1 MDKLRMRFSKSGR
14 AVYISHLDLMH
25 TFQRAF
31 SRAGYRLKYSEGFNP
46 HPILSIALPLSV
58 GTSSACELMDFRLD
72 GEADLTEMPERLTK
86 ALPEGVEVSE
96 VYEAERKITEL
107 KWLEAE
113 GNFRYDELPDPE
125 ALRRFYAQQEI
136 VISKKTK
143 SGISDVDIVPGIKN
157 IEIEAND
164 TEPSSLRIHAVV
176 SAQNPTINPDLLAE
190 ALRQLRAD
198 LAPVF
203 VSFRRVNVYDE
214 KMNRFQ

>member
-125 ALRRFYAQQEI
+125 ALRRFYAQKEI

-164 TEPSSLRIHAVV
+164 KEPGSLRIHAVV

>member
-164 TEPSSLRIHAVV
+164 TEPGSLRIHAVV

>member
-125 ALRRFYAQQEI
+125 ALRRFYAQQGI

-157 IEIEAND
+157 IEIETND
-164 TEPSSLRIHAVV
+164 TEPGSLRIHAVV

>member
-125 ALRRFYAQQEI
+125 ALRRFYAQKEI

-164 TEPSSLRIHAVV
+164 TEPGSLRIHAVV

>member
-143 SGISDVDIVPGIKN
+143 SGISNVDIVPGIKN

-164 TEPSSLRIHAVV
+164 TEPGSLRIHAVV

-190 ALRQLRAD
+190 ALRQRRAD